1 MDEMQMRSAGSNV
14 AFRTI
19 LSLKYPE
26 IVIVPSAITRARVPA
41 SVDSNPP
48 LKVPLESRD
57 DIIFDRS
64 ERFTPGLI
72 EQTKFRW
79 HVQGANFRF

>member
-1 MDEMQMRSAGSNV
+1 MRSAGSKV
-14 AFRTI
+14 VLRRL

-48 LKVPLESRD
+48 LKVPPESLD
-57 DIIFDRS
+57 DIVFDRS
-64 ERFTPGLI
+64 ERFTPEI
-72 EQTKFRW
+72 SKQ
-79 HVQGANFRF
+79 N

>member
-1 MDEMQMRSAGSNV
+1 MQKVAKMDEMQMRSAGSKV
-14 AFRTI
+14 VLSSL

-48 LKVPLESRD
+48 L
-57 DIIFDRS
+57 
-64 ERFTPGLI
+64 
-72 EQTKFRW
+72 
-79 HVQGANFRF
+79 